1 MKIVNKGALRILFPE
16 NGHELVN
23 INSGIHSD
31 KVYLGKL
38 DTIDNYIEVMKDG
51 FIESIADLKDK
62 CDEDILLIMETID
75 SLLFLLEPV
84 LVSMPY
90 TLNSEE
96 FNPFEK
102 IINFYAKMIQKGYK
116 YIDDVPASFKEGVL
130 HALND

>member
-23 INSGIHSD
+23 ITSGIHSD
-31 KVYLGKL
+31 KVYLGIS
-38 DTIDNYIEVMKDG
+38 DSMDNYIEVMKDG

-116 YIDDVPASFKEGVL
+116 DIDDIPASFKEGVL

>member
-116 YIDDVPASFKEGVL
+116 DIDDVPASFKEGIL

>member
-1 MKIVNKGALRILFPE
+1 MKIVNKGVLRILFPE
-16 NGHELVN
+16 NGYELIN

-31 KVYLGKL
+31 KVYLGIS
-38 DTIDNYIEVMKDG
+38 DSMDNYTEVMKDD
-51 FIESIADLKDK
+51 FIESMADLKDK

-75 SLLFLLEPV
+75 GLLFLLEPV

-102 IINFYAKMIQKGYK
+102 IINFYTKMIQKGYK
-116 YIDDVPASFKEGVL
+116 DIDDIPASFREGVL

>member
-1 MKIVNKGALRILFPE
+1 MQIINNGILRILIPE
-16 NGHELVN
+16 TGFELVN
-23 INSGIHSD
+23 KKTGAHSE

-38 DTIDNYIEVMKDG
+38 DTIDNYTEVMKDD
-51 FIESIADLKDK
+51 FIESMADLKDK

-84 LVSMPY
+84 FVSMPY
-90 TLNSEE
+90 TLDSEE

-116 YIDDVPASFKEGVL
+116 DIDDVPASFKEGVL
-130 HALND
+130 HTLND